1 VSLYNHFK
9 KELEK
14 PFENFLRD
22 DMVNEYLY
30 DLGEPVI
37 DDEIVI
43 SGYEIERGHWGTI
56 YDNKV
61 RFGKNIED
69 LSGLKGNFII
79 SPNIFYGEN
88 KNGEKL
94 VYRLGLEKK
103 KNKIKLYPIVIRAQ
117 ENSLEG
123 RILED
128 LCVIFT
134 GKIIDKE
141 NLEEI
146 DEKNIKKISTNH
158 QFLICFFNLD
168 DYIRKLNPKFHSDS
182 YFKIWMSV
190 ETFSTRIIDQIL
202 YKIIEEF
209 KDKPEWMIKDIIRI
223 YESNLLNKIEYMLK
237 ESDEISFNQLKFY
250 VKNLCSYMN
259 RFKTDEPL
267 NFIIIND
274 EKLLPIILDNFTVS
288 EREAKYEAFIALN
301 KIIDIK
307 PEIVDKNLIDKL
319 FKLLFFPSKK
329 VRDNVGRIFYKIF
342 FKIDQIKDPNIVKI
356 IKNIKNFQKS
366 NKDWIDAILYKFIF
380 EDYQKIVDDSI
391 VHQFNE
397 IFLNTRN
404 SQKLWDL
411 YTIYEIIVEKYDRA
425 LPLIA
430 EDLLEGME
438 LGSTIAKYVS
448 NVYHLIAEQSSRVIE
463 SIIDRLFVLIV
474 DENPIKQ
481 DNVLAALITILKVN
495 PKILERYK
503 EKFWGFLKHS
513 KSKLKDSA
521 IQLLDELNDNKSKE
535 NKD

>member
-134 GKIIDKE
+134 SKIIDKE

>member
-1 VSLYNHFK
+1 
-9 KELEK
+9 
-14 PFENFLRD
+14 
-22 DMVNEYLY
+22 
-30 DLGEPVI
+30 
-37 DDEIVI
+37 
-43 SGYEIERGHWGTI
+43 
-56 YDNKV
+56 
-61 RFGKNIED
+61 
-69 LSGLKGNFII
+69 
-79 SPNIFYGEN
+79 
-88 KNGEKL
+88 
-94 VYRLGLEKK
+94 LGL
-103 KNKIKLYPIVIRAQ
+103 
-117 ENSLEG
+117 
-123 RILED
+123 
-128 LCVIFT
+128 
-134 GKIIDKE
+134 
-141 NLEEI
+141 
-146 DEKNIKKISTNH
+146 
-158 QFLICFFNLD
+158 
-168 DYIRKLNPKFHSDS
+168 
-182 YFKIWMSV
+182 
-190 ETFSTRIIDQIL
+190 
-202 YKIIEEF
+202 
-209 KDKPEWMIKDIIRI
+209 
-223 YESNLLNKIEYMLK
+223 
-237 ESDEISFNQLKFY
+237 
-250 VKNLCSYMN
+250 
-259 RFKTDEPL
+259 
-267 NFIIIND
+267 
-274 EKLLPIILDNFTVS
+274 
-288 EREAKYEAFIALN
+288 
-301 KIIDIK
+301 
-307 PEIVDKNLIDKL
+307 
-319 FKLLFFPSKK
+319 
-329 VRDNVGRIFYKIF
+329 YKIF